1 MFYFVNEI
9 QVMAD
14 GTSAGLLSKHDSKN
28 DALSKYHQV
37 LMYAAKSGLPKH
49 SAVVFDEEGRTV
61 AREAFVRIV
70 PTPEPEPNEE

>member
-14 GTSAGLLSKHDSKN
+14 GTGAGLITKHDSKN

-37 LMYAAKSGLPKH
+37 LMYAAKSELPVH
-49 SAVVFDEEGRTV
+49 SAVVFDEQGRTV
-61 AREAFVRIV
+61 AREAFVRNV
-70 PTPEPEPNEE
+70 PIPEPEPNEE

>member
-9 QVMAD
+9 QVTAD
-14 GTSAGLLSKHDSKN
+14 GTGAGLITKHDSKN

-37 LMYAAKSGLPKH
+37 LMYAAKSALPVH
-49 SAVVFDEEGRTV
+49 SAVVFDEEGRTI

-70 PTPEPEPNEE
+70 PTPEPNEE